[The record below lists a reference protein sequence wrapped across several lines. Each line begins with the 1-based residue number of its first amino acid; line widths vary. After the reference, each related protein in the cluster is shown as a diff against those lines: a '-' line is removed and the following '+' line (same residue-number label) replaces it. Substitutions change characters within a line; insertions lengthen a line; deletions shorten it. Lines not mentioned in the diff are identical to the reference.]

1 MGVVAPK
8 QIKVIG
14 GKIYRAG
21 QEYPNKIKETKK
33 AVFEAADP
41 APEIKEEKE
50 EKVTENK
57 PKKEGA
63 KK

>member
-1 MGVVAPK
+1 MPIVPPK

-21 QEYPNKIKETKK
+21 QEYSDKVKEEKK
-33 AVFEAADP
+33 ATFEAADT
-41 APEIKEEKE
+41 APEIKKE
-50 EKVTENK
+50 TENK